1 MIWGDVVSTNINIRE
16 MSLEDKVPI
25 IDIFNYYIEYS
36 FAAYPE
42 NKADYNLYDFFLKSS
57 KGYPTVVIQDDEG
70 NLLGFGMLRPYDMMP
85 VFKKTAEISY
95 FIKPGYTG
103 KGLGKIM
110 LAKLLDD
117 AKREGITCILANISS
132 FNNGSIRF
140 HQQNGFIEC
149 GRFNNIGR
157 KNGKDFGVVWM
168 QKQIL

>member
-1 MIWGDVVSTNINIRE
+1 MKIKIRE
-16 MSLEDKVPI
+16 MSPEDKVPI
-25 IDIFNYYIEYS
+25 IDIFNYYVEYS

-42 NKADYNLYDFFLKSS
+42 NKADYNLYNFFLKSS
-57 KGYPTVVIQDDEG
+57 DGYPTVVAQDEDGE
-70 NLLGFGMLRPYDMMP
+70 LLGFGMLRAYDMMS

-103 KGLGKIM
+103 RGIGKIM

-117 AKREGITCILANISS
+117 AKRVGITCILANISS
-132 FNNGSIRF
+132 FNSGSIRF

>member
-1 MIWGDVVSTNINIRE
+1 MSMKIKIRE
-16 MSLEDKVPI
+16 MSPEDKVPI
-25 IDIFNYYIEYS
+25 IDIFNYYVEYS

-42 NKADYNLYDFFLKSS
+42 NKADYNLYNFFLKSS
-57 KGYPTVVIQDDEG
+57 EGYPTVVAQEDGE
-70 NLLGFGMLRPYDMMP
+70 LLGFGMLRAYDMMS

-103 KGLGKIM
+103 RGIGKIM

-117 AKREGITCILANISS
+117 AKRVGITCILANISS